1 MPSHFIAL
9 FSATTVV
16 EASPSGQQWA
26 NGRTLPPAGIHA
38 SAKMRQQCLLVLPVR
53 KSFIATLFLYLGLG
67 EISLYFVCSHLTLPV
82 AVVATGALGA
92 KAAVTVETGLG
103 WRTCA
108 RFGTRRILGK
118 KLFNSFA
125 L

>member
-53 KSFIATLFLYLGLG
+53 
-67 EISLYFVCSHLTLPV
+67 
-82 AVVATGALGA
+82 ALGA